1 MTFTALQRFLLCS
14 KAHCPLV
21 CKHWRG
27 CDPALSA
34 AEAQEERERLQ
45 TVQELFNYDWDI
57 FPKHIAVSMEQL
69 SYQALREAGLVLK
82 RTDLPSAERSHLLHI
97 LKRRAA
103 GYEQLSCI
111 AVAMRRCRQELRWT
125 QEDRLLI
132 FEGHR

>member
-34 AEAQEERERLQ
+34 AEAQDERERLQ
-45 TVQELFNYDWDI
+45 AVQELFNYDWDI

-97 LKRRAA
+97 LKMAP
-103 GYEQLSCI
+103 ESCPREEMVSPFGTRSQASPSSAQSSLPTI
-111 AVAMRRCRQELRWT
+111 SRT
-125 QEDRLLI
+125 
-132 FEGHR
+132 